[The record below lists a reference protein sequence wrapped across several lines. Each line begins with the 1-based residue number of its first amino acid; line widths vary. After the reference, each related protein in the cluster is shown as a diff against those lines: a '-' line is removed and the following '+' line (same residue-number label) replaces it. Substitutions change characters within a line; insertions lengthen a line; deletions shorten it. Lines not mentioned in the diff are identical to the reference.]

1 MKIKEYIILLIV
13 WFVELF
19 AYQRWFG
26 CWLFQTNFY
35 FTKET
40 LTIQLINATNADKGM
55 PLLLVRALHNKA
67 LAFPWGL
74 VQTLLQYFDVRFLIE
89 FIGFIGAVGIAL
101 AIWYLC
107 TKARK
112 NYFFWGV
119 FVVTIL
125 ICLIEMFFQPHIVY
139 AWKMIGFGIVYQL
152 LSLFGI
158 WMFIKSDNKHQK
170 LRYGFIVA
178 LCLVTLLSVTLFP
191 LMYQMFCLKI

>member
-1 MKIKEYIILLIV
+1 MKIKAIITILIV
-13 WFVELF
+13 WLVELF

-35 FTKET
+35 FTKDT

-67 LAFPWGL
+67 LALPWGL

-89 FIGFIGAVGIAL
+89 FIGFVGAVGIAF

-119 FVVTIL
+119 FGITIL
-125 ICLIEMFFQPHIVY
+125 LCLIEMFFQPHIIY
-139 AWKMIGFGIVYQL
+139 AWKLIGFGILYQL
-152 LSLFGI
+152 LSLFGV
-158 WMFIKSDNKHQK
+158 WMFIRGENKH
-170 LRYGFIVA
+170 LAWRYGLIGI
-178 LCLVTLLSVTLFP
+178 LCILTILSVVLFP